1 MNKLQ
6 IDIFHLGRA
15 RIVFRKTLA
24 FCGLMAISLTVACAP
39 TPSNSGKVD
48 TPEFPELELAENDGV
63 QVKPE
68 SKAAQGI
75 PQGSTIDDEP
85 TSVEAIPPEAPV
97 AAEPK
102 TESVPATPQDVQ
114 PATQGSST
122 SQGGGTLG
130 TAAGGKAEVGNSVA
144 AGKNAIVER
153 LNDNYLWAMMPT
165 YVDTHKDTTGQV
177 REHFKV
183 SPGDSKELKEIL
195 TKMRNDLVVRGSN
208 GERFDF
214 EVKEQGTCGNE
225 NKNASTKSCDTSAPI
240 CLSLESIQA
249 ANPKADLE
257 QSLRP
262 VVMREFA
269 RQHCADESLA
279 KQVEDYYNLPA
290 IKNFKATNRVSSV
303 FNRVR
308 LNLVYLQAAL
318 TTGMTPN
325 AGKYAQKIDSPE
337 EICNMIGQAAAQAM
351 VLQDQVIPSGF
362 VQDPKAP
369 LKAQRLVLTDT
380 LKGMSTACNGTTL
393 DREAL
398 RKPLKLALDSFDYL
412 AQEFSRKSG
421 MIIIDFSK
429 HLWAHKD

>member
-24 FCGLMAISLTVACAP
+24 FCGLVAISLTVACAP
-39 TPSNSGKVD
+39 TPSNSGKVE
-48 TPEFPELELAENDGV
+48 TPEFPELELADNDGV
-63 QVKPE
+63 LVKPE
-68 SKAAQGI
+68 FKAAQGI
-75 PQGSTIDDEP
+75 PQGSTIDDETTP
-85 TSVEAIPPEAPV
+85 VETTPADIPV
-97 AAEPK
+97 SAEPK
-102 TESVPATPQDVQ
+102 IESVPTTREEVKP
-114 PATQGSST
+114 TLQGSTT
-122 SQGGGTLG
+122 SQGGESLG
-130 TAAGGKAEVGNSVA
+130 TAARGNSDARSAVVD
-144 AGKNAIVER
+144 GKNAIVEH

-165 YVDTHKDTTGQV
+165 YVDTYKDTTGQV

-183 SPGDSKELKEIL
+183 SSGDSNELKSL
-195 TKMRNDLVVRGSN
+195 LAKMRDDLVVRGSN
-208 GERFDF
+208 GERFQF

-249 ANPKADLE
+249 ANPKAELE
-257 QSLRP
+257 ESLRP

-279 KQVEDYYNLPA
+279 KQIEDYYSLPA
-290 IKNFKATNRVSSV
+290 IKNFKATNRVASV

-325 AGKYAQKIDSPE
+325 AGKYAQKIDSKE
-337 EICNMIGQAAAQAM
+337 EICNMIGQGAAQALA
-351 VLQDQVIPSGF
+351 LQEQVISSGF

-369 LKAQRLVLTDT
+369 LKAQRFALTDT
-380 LKGMSTACNGTTL
+380 LKGMSSACNGNTL

-398 RKPLKLALDSFDYL
+398 RKPLAQAIQSYDYL
-412 AQEFSRKSG
+412 AQEFSKKSG
-421 MIIIDFSK
+421 MIVIDFSK
-429 HLWAHKD
+429 HLWAHE

>member
-6 IDIFHLGRA
+6 SDIFHLVTA

-24 FCGLMAISLTVACAP
+24 FCGLVAISLTVACAP

-48 TPEFPELELAENDGV
+48 TPEFPELELADNDGV

-68 SKAAQGI
+68 FKAAQGI
-75 PQGSTIDDEP
+75 PQGSTIDDETTP
-85 TSVEAIPPEAPV
+85 VETTPADTPV
-97 AAEPK
+97 SAEPK
-102 TESVPATPQDVQ
+102 TESIPATPEEVK
-114 PATQGSST
+114 PALQGSTT

-130 TAAGGKAEVGNSVA
+130 AAAGSKADAGNAVA
-144 AGKNAIVER
+144 DGKNAIVER

-165 YVDTHKDTTGQV
+165 YVDTHKDVTGQV

-183 SPGDSKELKEIL
+183 SSGDSKELKELL

-208 GERFDF
+208 GERFQF

-257 QSLRP
+257 QLLRP

-290 IKNFKATNRVSSV
+290 IKNFKTTSRVASI

-308 LNLVYLQAAL
+308 LNLVYLQAAI

-325 AGKYAQKIDSPE
+325 AGKYAQKIDSKE
-337 EICNMIGQAAAQAM
+337 EICSMISQAAAQAL
-351 VLQDQVIPSGF
+351 VLQDQVISSGF
-362 VQDPKAP
+362 VQDPKLP
-369 LKAQRLVLTDT
+369 LKAPRMVLTET
-380 LKGMSTACNGTTL
+380 LKGMTTACNGETL
-393 DREAL
+393 DRQAL
-398 RKPLKLALDSFDYL
+398 RQPLTQAIKNYDLL
-412 AQEFSRKSG
+412 AQEFSQKSG
-421 MIIIDFSK
+421 MIVIDFSK
-429 HLWAHKD
+429 HMWAHED